1 MQRGLYQPFTQPST
15 FQSGLSSCIL
25 WMMESHSV
33 YIHIPFCRHRCA
45 YCDFNTY
52 AGLSHLIPDYVY
64 ALQREIQILT
74 HSVNERFPVHTIYFG
89 GGTPSL
95 LPISGVAK
103 ILHTLDAC
111 FDLVPNAEISL
122 EANPG
127 TLSLSYLQDLRSIGI
142 NRLSLGMQSAHPR
155 ELAFLERL
163 HLFDD
168 ILESV
173 RWARKAGFDNLSLDL
188 IFGLPDQPL
197 EIWEG
202 SLDQGLNLAP
212 EHFSLYSL
220 TIEKGTPM
228 YDWANH
234 GLISTPDPDL
244 AAEMYELASEK
255 LSAAGYLQYEISN
268 WARENS
274 NGQMRIV
281 GSNSTFENPQ
291 SELGRACRHNL
302 QYWRN
307 RPYFGFGA
315 GAHGFVGGY
324 RLSNTL
330 APLTFIRRLTQSPN
344 LRTFPHTPAT
354 VHSQPIDRQTEMNET
369 MMMGLRLTREGV
381 SRDAF
386 KTRFGED
393 LSEFYAE
400 SVDKYVDL
408 QLLEWGGEKKDILR
422 LTPRGY
428 LLGNQVFSEFV

>member
-1 MQRGLYQPFTQPST
+1 
-15 FQSGLSSCIL
+15 
-25 WMMESHSV
+25 MMESHSV

-52 AGLSHLIPDYVY
+52 AGLGYLIPDYVY

-74 HSVNERFPVHTIYFG
+74 QSASKRFPVHTIYFG

-95 LPISGVAK
+95 LPVSEVAK
-103 ILHTLDAC
+103 ILHTLEAC
-111 FDLVPNAEISL
+111 FDLAPNAEISL

-127 TLSLSYLQDLRSIGI
+127 TLSFSYLHDLRAVGI
-142 NRLSLGMQSAHPR
+142 NRLSIGMQSAHPR

-163 HLFDD
+163 HRFDD

-173 RWARKAGFDNLSLDL
+173 KWSRKAGFDNLSLDL
-188 IFGLPDQPL
+188 IYGLPEQPL
-197 EIWEG
+197 EIWED

-244 AAEMYELASEK
+244 AADMYELAAEK
-255 LSAAGYLQYEISN
+255 LSTAGYVQYEISN
-268 WARENS
+268 WARENGDWLLRNADS
-274 NGQMRIV
+274 N
-281 GSNSTFENPQ
+281 P
-291 SELGRACRHNL
+291 ELEMSCRHNL

-307 RPYFGFGA
+307 KPYFGIGA
-315 GAHGFVGGY
+315 GAHGFVGGF

-330 APLTFIRRLTQSPN
+330 APLTYIQRLTQSPQM
-344 LRTFPHTPAT
+344 RTFPHTPAT
-354 VHSQPIDRQTEMNET
+354 VHSQPIDQRTEMNET

-381 SRDAF
+381 SREAF
-386 KTRFGED
+386 KARFGED
-393 LSEFYAE
+393 LREIYAE
-400 SVDKYVDL
+400 SVDKYVDF
-408 QLLEWGGEKKDILR
+408 QLLEWGGEQEDILR

-428 LLGNQVFSEFV
+428 LLGNQVFSEFI